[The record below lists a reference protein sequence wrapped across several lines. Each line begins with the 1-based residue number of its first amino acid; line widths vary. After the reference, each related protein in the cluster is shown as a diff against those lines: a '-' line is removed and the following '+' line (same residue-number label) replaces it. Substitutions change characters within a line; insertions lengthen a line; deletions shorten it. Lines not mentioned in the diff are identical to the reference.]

1 MAPWWHGV
9 TVKRTQ
15 IQLDEETY
23 SILKRLAYERG
34 RSFSSVVRETLARSL
49 GGSAGRRRTSS
60 RQFPFVGAG
69 RSVQHGRSPVS
80 ERHDEA
86 LAEALLKKKGRR

>member
-1 MAPWWHGV
+1 MR
-9 TVKRTQ
+9 RTQ

-23 SILKRLAYERG
+23 STVKRLAYEGG

-49 GGSAGRRRTSS
+49 GGSAEKRRTSS
-60 RQFPFVGAG
+60 REFPFVGAG
-69 RSVQHGRSPVS
+69 RSVQVGRSPVS

-86 LAEALLKKKGRR
+86 LAGALLEKKGRR